1 MRTPARDPLR
11 SVHWSP
17 ATAMAA
23 PIVLFACFAM
33 LIETGEAAWEISPW
47 FGVGGHVIV
56 FLLLW
61 AWCASAFGYVTL
73 MREDGLLTGGF
84 RTVTRVWWVDVESVR
99 VTEDARIEIRTRD
112 EGLVVVRTY
121 RRSQPTMFLGVGP
134 AERPAERIS
143 ARVEELR
150 ADRVWHDDGLSRARR
165 SWSPIPVLVA
175 PVAFGLTWAG
185 AFLADRWYL

>member
-17 ATAMAA
+17 VTAMSA
-23 PIVLFACFAM
+23 PIVLFACFVL

-84 RTVTRVWWVDVESVR
+84 RTVTRVRWVDVESVR
-99 VTEDARIEIRTRD
+99 VTEDARIEIRTRG

-121 RRSQPTMFLGVGP
+121 RRSQPTMFLGTGP

-175 PVAFGLTWAG
+175 PMAFGLTWAG
-185 AFLADRWYL
+185 AFLAAHWYL